1 MSIYRSNKR
10 LRFLLVSV
18 LVITVVG
25 CLALTALAAETEQG
39 PSSFK
44 KIWMHSWRLLNF
56 LILAY
61 FLVRLLKKPLSSFF
75 QESARVIREQLQG
88 TEQACQEAEQELQ
101 EMENRLEALDQEIQK
116 LQDGIGEHG
125 ERERDKII
133 ANAKQT
139 AEQMLEKAKLEAAY
153 SVQRAK
159 NQLRVEVID
168 EAVRIAAE
176 SIRKAIESGD
186 QERLV
191 SEYLQDLKQMP
202 SSHIS

>member
-25 CLALTALAAETEQG
+25 CLALTALAAEAEQG

-44 KIWMHSWRLLNF
+44 KIWMLSWRLLNF

-61 FLVRLLKKPLSSFF
+61 LMVRLLKKPLSSFF

-116 LQDGIGEHG
+116 LQGVIGEHG
-125 ERERDKII
+125 QRERDKII
-133 ANAKQT
+133 ANARQT

-153 SVQRAK
+153 SAQQAK
-159 NQLRVEVID
+159 NQLRLEVID
-168 EAVRIAAE
+168 AAVRTAAE

-191 SEYLQDLKQMP
+191 NEYLQDLKQMP
-202 SSHIS
+202 SG

>member
-44 KIWMHSWRLLNF
+44 KIWMNSWRVLNF

-125 ERERDKII
+125 QRERDKII
-133 ANAKQT
+133 ANARQT

-153 SVQRAK
+153 SAQQAK
-159 NQLRVEVID
+159 NQLRLEVID
-168 EAVRIAAE
+168 EAVRMAAE
-176 SIRKAIESGD
+176 SVRKAIASGD

-191 SEYLQDLKQMP
+191 NEYLQDLKQLP
-202 SSHIS
+202 SSAN

>member
-10 LRFLLVSV
+10 VRFLLVSV

-25 CLALTALAAETEQG
+25 CLALTVLAAEAEQG

-44 KIWMHSWRLLNF
+44 KIWMLSWRLLNF

-116 LQDGIGEHG
+116 LQGVIGEHG
-125 ERERDKII
+125 QRERDKII
-133 ANAKQT
+133 ANARQT

-153 SVQRAK
+153 SAQQAK
-159 NQLRVEVID
+159 NQLRLEVID
-168 EAVRIAAE
+168 EAVRMAAE
-176 SIRKAIESGD
+176 SIRKAIASGD

-191 SEYLQDLKQMP
+191 NEYLQDLKQMP
-202 SSHIS
+202 SSSV

>member
-1 MSIYRSNKR
+1 MSIYRSNKK
-10 LRFLLVSV
+10 LRFLLVGV

-25 CLALTALAAETEQG
+25 CLALTAFAAETEQG
-39 PSSFK
+39 PSTFK
-44 KIWMHSWRLLNF
+44 KIWMHSWRVLNF

-61 FLVRLLKKPLSSFF
+61 FLVRLLKKPLSNFF

-88 TEQACQEAEQELQ
+88 TEQSCQEAEQELQ
-101 EMENRLEALDQEIQK
+101 EVENRLEALGQEIEK
-116 LQDGIGEHG
+116 LQGVIGEHG

-133 ANAKQT
+133 ANGRQT

-153 SVQRAK
+153 SAQQAK
-159 NQLRVEVID
+159 DQLRFEVID
-168 EAVRIAAE
+168 EAVRMAAE

-191 SEYLQDLKQMP
+191 KEYLQDLKEMP
-202 SSHIS
+202 SSSV

>member
-1 MSIYRSNKR
+1 M
-10 LRFLLVSV
+10 VSV

-44 KIWMHSWRLLNF
+44 KIWMNSWRVLNF

-125 ERERDKII
+125 QRERDKII
-133 ANAKQT
+133 ANARQT

-153 SVQRAK
+153 SAQQAK
-159 NQLRVEVID
+159 NQLRLEVID
-168 EAVRIAAE
+168 EAVRMAAE
-176 SIRKAIESGD
+176 SVRKAIASGD

-191 SEYLQDLKQMP
+191 KEYLQDLKQLP
-202 SSHIS
+202 SSAN

>member
-44 KIWMHSWRLLNF
+44 KIWMLSWRLLNF

-61 FLVRLLKKPLSSFF
+61 LMVRLLKKPLSSFF

-116 LQDGIGEHG
+116 LQGVIGEHG
-125 ERERDKII
+125 QRERDKII
-133 ANAKQT
+133 ANGRQA

-153 SVQRAK
+153 SAQQAK
-159 NQLRVEVID
+159 NQLRLEVID
-168 EAVRIAAE
+168 EAVRMAAE
-176 SIRKAIESGD
+176 SIRKAIASGD

-191 SEYLQDLKQMP
+191 NEYLQDLKQMP
-202 SSHIS
+202 SSSN

>member
-25 CLALTALAAETEQG
+25 CVALTAFAAETEKG

-44 KIWMHSWRLLNF
+44 KIWMHSWRVLNF

-61 FLVRLLKKPLSSFF
+61 LLVRLLKKPLSSFF

-88 TEQACQEAEQELQ
+88 TEQSCLEAEQELQ
-101 EMENRLEALDQEIQK
+101 EVENRLEALGHEIDK
-116 LQDGIGEHG
+116 LQGVIGEHG

-133 ANAKQT
+133 ANARQT

-153 SVQRAK
+153 SAQQAK
-159 NQLRVEVID
+159 NQLRLEVID
-168 EAVRIAAE
+168 EAVRMAAE
-176 SIRKAIESGD
+176 SIRKAIESSD

-191 SEYLQDLKQMP
+191 KEYLQDLKEMP
-202 SSHIS
+202 SSSV

>member
-10 LRFLLVSV
+10 LRFFLVSV

-44 KIWMHSWRLLNF
+44 KIWMNSWRVLNF

-61 FLVRLLKKPLSSFF
+61 FLVRLLKNPLSSFF

-125 ERERDKII
+125 QRERDKII
-133 ANAKQT
+133 ANARQT

-153 SVQRAK
+153 SAQQAK
-159 NQLRVEVID
+159 NQLRLEVID
-168 EAVRIAAE
+168 EAVRMAAE
-176 SIRKAIESGD
+176 SVRKAIASGD

-191 SEYLQDLKQMP
+191 NEYLQDLKQLP
-202 SSHIS
+202 SSAN

>member
-10 LRFLLVSV
+10 LRFFLVSV

-25 CLALTALAAETEQG
+25 CLALTAFAAETEKG
-39 PSSFK
+39 PSTFK
-44 KIWMHSWRLLNF
+44 KIWMYSWRVLNF

-61 FLVRLLKKPLSSFF
+61 FLVRFLKKPLSSFF

-88 TEQACQEAEQELQ
+88 TEQSCLEAEQELQ
-101 EMENRLEALDQEIQK
+101 EVENRLEALGQEIEK
-116 LQDGIGEHG
+116 LQGVIGEHG

-133 ANAKQT
+133 ANGRQT

-153 SVQRAK
+153 SAQQAK
-159 NQLRVEVID
+159 NQLRFEVID
-168 EAVRIAAE
+168 SAVKMAAE
-176 SIRKAIESGD
+176 TIQKAIESGD

-191 SEYLQDLKQMP
+191 KEYLQDLKEMP
-202 SSHIS
+202 SSSV

>member
-44 KIWMHSWRLLNF
+44 KIWMLSWRLLNF

-116 LQDGIGEHG
+116 LQGVIGEHG
-125 ERERDKII
+125 QRERDKII
-133 ANAKQT
+133 ANARQT

-153 SVQRAK
+153 SAQQAK
-159 NQLRVEVID
+159 NQLRLEVID
-168 EAVRIAAE
+168 EAVRMAAE
-176 SIRKAIESGD
+176 SIRKAIASGD

-191 SEYLQDLKQMP
+191 NEYLQDLKQMP
-202 SSHIS
+202 SSSV

>member
-10 LRFLLVSV
+10 LHFLLVSV

-25 CLALTALAAETEQG
+25 GLALAVFAAETEQG

-44 KIWMHSWRLLNF
+44 KIWMYSWRILNF

-88 TEQACQEAEQELQ
+88 TEQACQQAEQEL
-101 EMENRLEALDQEIQK
+101 EEVENRLEALDQEIQK
-116 LQDGIGEHG
+116 LQGVIGEHG

-139 AEQMLEKAKLEAAY
+139 AEQMLEKAKLDAAY
-153 SVQRAK
+153 SAQRAK
-159 NQLRVEVID
+159 NQLRLEVID

-191 SEYLQDLKQMP
+191 NEYLQDLKHMP

>member
-10 LRFLLVSV
+10 LRFLVVSV

-39 PSSFK
+39 VSSFK
-44 KIWMHSWRLLNF
+44 KIWMHSWRILNF

-61 FLVRLLKKPLSSFF
+61 FLVRLLKKPISNFF

-101 EMENRLEALDQEIQK
+101 EMENRLEALDQEIRK
-116 LQDGIGEHG
+116 LQGVIGDHG
-125 ERERDKII
+125 QRERDKII
-133 ANAKQT
+133 ANARQT
-139 AEQMLEKAKLEAAY
+139 AEQMLEKAKIEAAY
-153 SVQRAK
+153 SAQQAK
-159 NQLRVEVID
+159 NQLRLEVID
-168 EAVRIAAE
+168 EAVRMAAE
-176 SIRKAIESGD
+176 SVRKAIESSD

-191 SEYLQDLKQMP
+191 DEYLQNLKQVATT
-202 SSHIS
+202 

>member
-44 KIWMHSWRLLNF
+44 KIWMNSWRVLNF

-75 QESARVIREQLQG
+75 QESARAIREQLQG
-88 TEQACQEAEQELQ
+88 TEQACQKAEQELQ
-101 EMENRLEALDQEIQK
+101 EMENRLEALDQEIKK
-116 LQDGIGEHG
+116 LQGVIGEHG
-125 ERERDKII
+125 QKERDKII
-133 ANAKQT
+133 ANARQT
-139 AEQMLEKAKLEAAY
+139 AEQVMEKAKLEAVY
-153 SVQRAK
+153 SAQQAK
-159 NQLRVEVID
+159 NQLRLEVID
-168 EAVRIAAE
+168 AAVRTAAE
-176 SIRKAIESGD
+176 SIRMVIESGD

-191 SEYLQDLKQMP
+191 NEYLQDLKQMP
-202 SSHIS
+202 SG

>member
-25 CLALTALAAETEQG
+25 CLALTALGAEAEQG

-44 KIWMHSWRLLNF
+44 KIWMLSWRLLNF
-56 LILAY
+56 LILVY
-61 FLVRLLKKPLSSFF
+61 LMVRLLKKPLSSFF

-116 LQDGIGEHG
+116 LQGVIGEHG
-125 ERERDKII
+125 QRERDKII
-133 ANAKQT
+133 ANARQT

-153 SVQRAK
+153 SAQQAK
-159 NQLRVEVID
+159 NQLRFEVID
-168 EAVRIAAE
+168 SAVKMAAE
-176 SIRKAIESGD
+176 SIQKAIKSGD

-191 SEYLQDLKQMP
+191 KEYLQDLKEMP
-202 SSHIS
+202 SSSV

>member
-1 MSIYRSNKR
+1 
-10 LRFLLVSV
+10 LVSV

-44 KIWMHSWRLLNF
+44 KIWMNSWRVLNF

-125 ERERDKII
+125 QRERDKII
-133 ANAKQT
+133 ANARQT

-153 SVQRAK
+153 SAQQAK
-159 NQLRVEVID
+159 NQLRLEVID
-168 EAVRIAAE
+168 EAVRMAAE
-176 SIRKAIESGD
+176 SVRKAIASGD

-191 SEYLQDLKQMP
+191 NEYLQDLKQLP
-202 SSHIS
+202 SSAN

>member
-25 CLALTALAAETEQG
+25 CLALTALAAEAEQG

-44 KIWMHSWRLLNF
+44 KIWMYSWRLLNF

-61 FLVRLLKKPLSSFF
+61 LMVRLLKKPLSSFF

-88 TEQACQEAEQELQ
+88 TEQACQGAEQELQ

-116 LQDGIGEHG
+116 LQGVIGEHG
-125 ERERDKII
+125 QRERDKII
-133 ANAKQT
+133 ANARQT

-153 SVQRAK
+153 SAQQAK
-159 NQLRVEVID
+159 NQLRLEVID
-168 EAVRIAAE
+168 AAVRTAAE
-176 SIRKAIESGD
+176 SIRKVIESRD

-191 SEYLQDLKQMP
+191 NEYLQDLKQMP
-202 SSHIS
+202 SSSN

>member
-25 CLALTALAAETEQG
+25 CLALTALAAEAEQG

-44 KIWMHSWRLLNF
+44 KIWMLSWRLLNF

-61 FLVRLLKKPLSSFF
+61 LMVRLLKKPLSSFF

-153 SVQRAK
+153 SAQRAK

-191 SEYLQDLKQMP
+191 NEYLQDLKQMP

>member
-25 CLALTALAAETEQG
+25 CLALTALAAEAEQG

-44 KIWMHSWRLLNF
+44 KIWMLSWRLLNF

-61 FLVRLLKKPLSSFF
+61 LMVRLLKKPLSSFF

-116 LQDGIGEHG
+116 LQGVIGEHG
-125 ERERDKII
+125 QRERDKII
-133 ANAKQT
+133 ANARQT

-153 SVQRAK
+153 SAQEAK
-159 NQLRVEVID
+159 NQLRLEVID
-168 EAVRIAAE
+168 EAVRMAAE

-191 SEYLQDLKQMP
+191 NEYLQDLKQMP
-202 SSHIS
+202 NSSN

>member
-25 CLALTALAAETEQG
+25 CLALTAFAAEAEQG

-44 KIWMHSWRLLNF
+44 KIWMLSWRLLNF

-61 FLVRLLKKPLSSFF
+61 LMVRLLKKPLSSFF

-116 LQDGIGEHG
+116 LQGVIGEHG
-125 ERERDKII
+125 QRERDKII
-133 ANAKQT
+133 ANARQT
-139 AEQMLEKAKLEAAY
+139 AEQMLEKARLEAAY
-153 SVQRAK
+153 SAQQAK
-159 NQLRVEVID
+159 NQLRLEVID
-168 EAVRIAAE
+168 AAVRTAAE

-191 SEYLQDLKQMP
+191 NEYLQDLKQMP
-202 SSHIS
+202 SSAN

>member
-1 MSIYRSNKR
+1 M
-10 LRFLLVSV
+10 RFLLVSV

-25 CLALTALAAETEQG
+25 CLALTALAAEAEQG

-44 KIWMHSWRLLNF
+44 KIWMYSWRFLNF

-116 LQDGIGEHG
+116 LQGVIGEHG
-125 ERERDKII
+125 QKERDKII
-133 ANAKQT
+133 ANARQT

-153 SVQRAK
+153 SAQQAK
-159 NQLRVEVID
+159 NQLRLEVID
-168 EAVRIAAE
+168 AAVRTAAE
-176 SIRKAIESGD
+176 SIRKVIESRD

-191 SEYLQDLKQMP
+191 NEYLQDLKQMP
-202 SSHIS
+202 SG

>member
-25 CLALTALAAETEQG
+25 GLALAVFAAETEQG

-44 KIWMHSWRLLNF
+44 KIWMYSWRILNF

-75 QESARVIREQLQG
+75 QKSARVIREQLQG
-88 TEQACQEAEQELQ
+88 TEQACQQAGQEL
-101 EMENRLEALDQEIQK
+101 EEVENRLEALDQEIEK
-116 LQDGIGEHG
+116 LQGLIGEHG

-153 SVQRAK
+153 SAQRAK

-191 SEYLQDLKQMP
+191 NEYLQDLKQMP
-202 SSHIS
+202 RLSN

>member
-25 CLALTALAAETEQG
+25 CLALTALAAEAEQG

-44 KIWMHSWRLLNF
+44 KIWMLSWRLLNF

-61 FLVRLLKKPLSSFF
+61 LMVRLLKKPLSSFF

-116 LQDGIGEHG
+116 LQGVIGEHG
-125 ERERDKII
+125 QRERDKII
-133 ANAKQT
+133 ANARQT
-139 AEQMLEKAKLEAAY
+139 AEQMLEKARLEAAY
-153 SVQRAK
+153 SAQQAK
-159 NQLRVEVID
+159 NQLRLEVID
-168 EAVRIAAE
+168 AAVRTAAE

-191 SEYLQDLKQMP
+191 NEYLQDLKQMP
-202 SSHIS
+202 SG

>member
-25 CLALTALAAETEQG
+25 CLALTALAAEAEQG

-44 KIWMHSWRLLNF
+44 KIWMLSWRLLNF

-61 FLVRLLKKPLSSFF
+61 LMVRLLKKPLSSFF

-116 LQDGIGEHG
+116 LQGVIGEHG
-125 ERERDKII
+125 QRERDKII
-133 ANAKQT
+133 ANARQT

-153 SVQRAK
+153 SAQQAK
-159 NQLRVEVID
+159 NQLRLEVID
-168 EAVRIAAE
+168 AAVRMAAE
-176 SIRKAIESGD
+176 SVRKVIESRD

-191 SEYLQDLKQMP
+191 NEYLQDLKQMP
-202 SSHIS
+202 SSSN

>member
-44 KIWMHSWRLLNF
+44 KIWMNSWRVLNF

-75 QESARVIREQLQG
+75 QESARAIREQLQG
-88 TEQACQEAEQELQ
+88 TEQACQKAEQELQ
-101 EMENRLEALDQEIQK
+101 EMENRLEALDQEIKK
-116 LQDGIGEHG
+116 LQGVIGEHG
-125 ERERDKII
+125 QKERDKII
-133 ANAKQT
+133 ANARQT
-139 AEQMLEKAKLEAAY
+139 AEQVMEKAKLEAVY
-153 SVQRAK
+153 SAQQAK
-159 NQLRVEVID
+159 NQLRLEVID
-168 EAVRIAAE
+168 AAVRTAAE
-176 SIRKAIESGD
+176 SIRKVIESGD

-191 SEYLQDLKQMP
+191 NEYLQDLKQMP
-202 SSHIS
+202 SG

>member
-25 CLALTALAAETEQG
+25 CLALTALAAEAEQG

-44 KIWMHSWRLLNF
+44 KIWMYSWRFLNF

-61 FLVRLLKKPLSSFF
+61 FLVRLLKKPLSNFF

-116 LQDGIGEHG
+116 LQGVIGEHG
-125 ERERDKII
+125 QRERDKII
-133 ANAKQT
+133 ANARQT

-153 SVQRAK
+153 SAQEAK
-159 NQLRVEVID
+159 NQLRLEVID
-168 EAVRIAAE
+168 EAVRMAAE
-176 SIRKAIESGD
+176 SIRKAIASGD

-191 SEYLQDLKQMP
+191 NEYLQDLKQMP
-202 SSHIS
+202 SSSN

>member
-44 KIWMHSWRLLNF
+44 KIWMYSWRLLNF

-61 FLVRLLKKPLSSFF
+61 LMVRLLKKPLSSFF

-116 LQDGIGEHG
+116 LQGVIGEHG
-125 ERERDKII
+125 QRERDKII
-133 ANAKQT
+133 ANARQT
-139 AEQMLEKAKLEAAY
+139 AEQMLEKARLEAAY
-153 SVQRAK
+153 SAQQAK
-159 NQLRVEVID
+159 NQLRLEVID
-168 EAVRIAAE
+168 AAVRTAAE
-176 SIRKAIESGD
+176 SIRKVIESRD

-191 SEYLQDLKQMP
+191 NEYLQDLKQMP
-202 SSHIS
+202 SSSN

>member
-10 LRFLLVSV
+10 LRLLVVSV

-39 PSSFK
+39 VSSFK
-44 KIWMHSWRLLNF
+44 KIWMLSWRVLNF

-61 FLVRLLKKPLSSFF
+61 FLVRLLKKPISNFF

-116 LQDGIGEHG
+116 LQGVIGEHG
-125 ERERDKII
+125 QRERDKII
-133 ANAKQT
+133 ANARQT

-153 SVQRAK
+153 SAQQAK
-159 NQLRVEVID
+159 NQLRLEVID
-168 EAVRIAAE
+168 EAVRMAAE
-176 SIRKAIESGD
+176 SIQKAIESGD

-191 SEYLQDLKQMP
+191 NEYLQDLKEMP
-202 SSHIS
+202 SSSV